1 MPEQRVPVQ
10 ITVDLAGL
18 REVSASLRH
27 QTEADLRPGLA
38 TAQRRM
44 GWGARF
50 CLALD
55 CAEGR
60 AARISASDVL
70 ALHRDNAKF
79 QLQIIEGLNIALDQ
93 IAENYADADLRAAA
107 RIYDVDAELN
117 KAIAQLRASAKV
129 HQTPLQRGM
138 LP

>member
-1 MPEQRVPVQ
+1 MPERRTPVQ

-27 QTEADLRPGLA
+27 QTKALKSDLA
-38 TAQRRM
+38 AAQLRM

-60 AARISASDVL
+60 AARASASDVL
-70 ALHRDNAKF
+70 AKHRRNAEL
-79 QLQIIEGLNIALDQ
+79 QLQITEGLNNALDQ
-93 IAENYADADLRAAA
+93 IAKNYADADARAAA

-117 KAIAQLRASAKV
+117 KAFAHLREAAKTE
-129 HQTPLQRGM
+129 QPSPPRGM

>member
-1 MPEQRVPVQ
+1 MPERRTPVQ

-27 QTEADLRPGLA
+27 QTDALKSDLALA
-38 TAQRRM
+38 QERM
-44 GWGARF
+44 SWGARF

-60 AARISASDVL
+60 AARVSAGDVL
-70 ALHRDNAKF
+70 AQHRHNAEI
-79 QLQIIEGLNIALDQ
+79 QLRITEGLNNALDQ
-93 IAENYADADLRAAA
+93 IAKNYADADMRAAA
-107 RIYDVDAELN
+107 RIYDVEAELN
-117 KAIAQLRASAKV
+117 KAIAELKKAAEAD
-129 HQTPLQRGM
+129 HAPLPRGM

>member
-1 MPEQRVPVQ
+1 MPERRTPVQ

-18 REVSASLRH
+18 REVSADLRH
-27 QTEADLRPGLA
+27 QTEALKSDLAVAR
-38 TAQRRM
+38 RRM

-60 AARISASDVL
+60 AARVSAGDVL
-70 ALHRDNAKF
+70 AQHRHNAEV
-79 QLQIIEGLNIALDQ
+79 QLRITEGLNNALDQ
-93 IAENYADADLRAAA
+93 IAKNYADADARAAA
-107 RIYDVDAELN
+107 RIYDVEAELN
-117 KAIAQLRASAKV
+117 KAIAELKRAAETK
-129 HQTPLQRGM
+129 QAPLLRGM

>member
-18 REVSASLRH
+18 REVSDSLRH

-38 TAQRRM
+38 TAQRRI

-50 CLALD
+50 CSALD

-60 AARISASDVL
+60 AARNSANHVL
-70 ALHRDNAKF
+70 AQHRKNVEV
-79 QLQIIEGLNIALDQ
+79 QLRITEALNEALDQ
-93 IAENYADADLRAAA
+93 IAKNYTDADIRAAA
-107 RIYDVDAELN
+107 RIYDVDTELN
-117 KAIAQLRASAKV
+117 KAIAKMKEAAEAE
-129 HQTPLQRGM
+129 HAPLPRGM

>member
-1 MPEQRVPVQ
+1 MPEKRTPVQ

-18 REVSASLRH
+18 REVSASLRQ
-27 QTEADLRPGLA
+27 QTEALRSDLA
-38 TAQRRM
+38 VAQRRM

-60 AARISASDVL
+60 AARASAGDVL
-70 ALHRDNAKF
+70 AKHRRNAEL
-79 QLQIIEGLNIALDQ
+79 QLQITEGLNNALDQ
-93 IAENYADADLRAAA
+93 IAENYADADARAAA

-117 KAIAQLRASAKV
+117 KAFAHLRAAATEQPS
-129 HQTPLQRGM
+129 PPRGM